1 MQKRLQRYRQKIN
14 FIAEKIWSISKKI
27 DSPLATDA
35 TLYRVQTAI
44 DAAMD
49 LVAMLVKD
57 NGLEVSDDYS
67 NIKKL
72 FNAKIIG
79 EKLSED
85 LAMLNG
91 LRNAI
96 VHKYNSFEEETVL
109 ENIDEITGVLE
120 DFLEKVEN
128 ELKTIFK
135 KN

>member
-14 FIAEKIWSISKKI
+14 FIAEKIGSISKKI

>member
-1 MQKRLQRYRQKIN
+1 M
-14 FIAEKIWSISKKI
+14 
-27 DSPLATDA
+27 ATDA